1 MSVDQQSVREA
12 RSAARRE
19 QTDDAF
25 KVVDPVE
32 NPRVGPRVI
41 PVVTAILVGLIV
53 ILAFF
58 AWPR

>member
-12 RSAARRE
+12 RNAARRE

-25 KVVDPVE
+25 RVVEPVE
-32 NPRVGPRVI
+32 NPQIGPRVI
-41 PVVTAILVGLIV
+41 PIVIAIAVGIIV

-58 AWPR
+58 LRPR